1 MVHGW
6 RLDRLAAQLAR
17 YRLGVIRV
25 DPAVAGLRLSGVFPL
40 DDAERALA
48 AVRQSL
54 PIEIRRHTAYWLSV
68 TPRAA

>member
-1 MVHGW
+1 MT
-6 RLDRLAAQLAR
+6 
-17 YRLGVIRV
+17 
-25 DPAVAGLRLSGVFPL
+25 FPL
-40 DDAERALA
+40 AILSAHLLVGKYFRSFDAERALA